1 MKFFMSLLISGL
13 VLGGTYGLI
22 ALGYSLIYKASG
34 LMSFVQGDIMTLG
47 AYLGLTFFN
56 LLMPICGK
64 RAGFIIAVLL
74 TVLCA
79 FLLGMLLE
87 RGVIRVLLSKNV
99 LPIYVVLATIAF
111 SYIIQNGAQLTWG
124 SLTLNFPS
132 VFDVKRVKL
141 FGVNVRPEQILCT
154 VASLVI
160 MVILH
165 LFMTK
170 TRFGTSLRAAAM
182 DPMAAQ
188 SCGVNVHLSTG
199 ITWGLS
205 AGLAA
210 IAGILVGPLYGVF
223 ILLGN
228 QIGNKGFSGAVIG
241 GYGNM
246 YGAMVGGMLLGL
258 IETFVTGYISS
269 DYKNLIAYI
278 ILIVFLFVKPTGIFN
293 ERAIAD
299 E

>member
-47 AYLGLTFFN
+47 AYLGLTFFSI
-56 LLMPICGK
+56 LKLP
-64 RAGFIIAVLL
+64 FIVSVLL

-79 FLLGMLLE
+79 FLVGMLLE
-87 RGVIRVLLSKNV
+87 RGVIRVLLNKNV
-99 LPIYVVLATIAF
+99 LPIYVVLATIAI

-132 VFDVKRVKL
+132 VFDIKKIKL
-141 FGVNVRPEQILCT
+141 FGVSVRPEQILCT

-160 MVILH
+160 MVLLH
-165 LFMTK
+165 LFMSM

-188 SCGVNVHLSTG
+188 SCGINVHLSTG
-199 ITWGLS
+199 VTWGLS

-246 YGAMVGGMLLGL
+246 YGAMVGGLLLGL

>member
-47 AYLGLTFFN
+47 AYLGLTFFSI
-56 LLMPICGK
+56 LKLP
-64 RAGFIIAVLL
+64 FIVSVLL

-79 FLLGMLLE
+79 FLVGMLLE
-87 RGVIRVLLSKNV
+87 RGVIRVLLNKNV
-99 LPIYVVLATIAF
+99 LPIYVVLATIAI

-132 VFDVKRVKL
+132 VFDIKKIKL
-141 FGVNVRPEQILCT
+141 FGVSVRPEQILCT

-160 MVILH
+160 MVLLH

-188 SCGVNVHLSTG
+188 SCGINVHLSTG
-199 ITWGLS
+199 VTWGLS

-246 YGAMVGGMLLGL
+246 YGAMVGGLLLGL

>member
-47 AYLGLTFFN
+47 AYLGLTFFSI
-56 LLMPICGK
+56 LKLP
-64 RAGFIIAVLL
+64 FIVSVLL

-79 FLLGMLLE
+79 FAVGMLLE
-87 RGVIRVLLSKNV
+87 RGVIRVLLNKNV
-99 LPIYVVLATIAF
+99 LPIYVVLATIAI

-132 VFDVKRVKL
+132 VFSISKVKL

-160 MVILH
+160 MVLLH

-188 SCGVNVHLSTG
+188 SCGINVHLSTG

-228 QIGNKGFSGAVIG
+228 QIGNKGFSGAVID

-246 YGAMVGGMLLGL
+246 YGAMVGGLLLGL